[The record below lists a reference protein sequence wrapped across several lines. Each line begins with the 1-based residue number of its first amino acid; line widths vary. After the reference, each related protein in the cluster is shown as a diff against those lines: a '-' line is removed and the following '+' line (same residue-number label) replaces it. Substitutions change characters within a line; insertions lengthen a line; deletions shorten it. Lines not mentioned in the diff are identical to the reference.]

1 MWIEAEGGRFLGSP
15 AGKRAFVVFRKA
27 VRAKEAPN
35 LGRNR
40 RNPLEGENEN
50 SVVLF
55 FACVVVCNV
64 HRNVPSFTGETIAG

>member
-40 RNPLEGENEN
+40 RNPLESENEN